1 MTTSKDLLLAILAM
15 DSYNRGY
22 GQGIVGLDDPNA
34 KIGTATFLTQS
45 NIIATSAEVASG
57 FYASAYTLNDS
68 TTVIAYRGTNA
79 DNPGPLFADVRSG
92 WPLYFGDIA
101 TAQATQAIS
110 FSHREKG
117 TLPFEST

>member
-15 DSYNRGY
+15 DSYSRGY

-57 FYASAYTLNDS
+57 FYASAYTLNDG
-68 TTVIAYRGTNA
+68 TTVIAYRGT
-79 DNPGPLFADVRSG
+79 DNTGLTWSDILDTGIGDASLFDLHGSKFKFRPCS
-92 WPLYFGDIA
+92 A
-101 TAQATQAIS
+101 T
-110 FSHREKG
+110 
-117 TLPFEST
+117 LN